1 MNQITDY
8 LQKQFSAM
16 VELTEEI
23 INVDSPSN
31 DIAGIQKVAD
41 ILSAKMREIGM
52 QTRQRDSGKQGMALI
67 GELPGEE
74 GLQPVILLGHMDTVF
89 PKGTVEQRPFKLEK
103 DRMTGPGIFDM
114 KPGLVI
120 GLFAI
125 QALVKLKLNR
135 RPVKMIV
142 VSDEEKLHMD
152 PNTYNIIAK
161 ECQGGAYGFNLEGTK
176 DDPSHVGTHNRGG
189 MIVDVTVHGRAAHS
203 GAEPEKG
210 RSAIIELAHQ
220 IIKLSAL
227 SDLQAGVHVNC
238 GVINGG
244 TSENIIP
251 DRATTSLGVRFKTN
265 QQRDQ
270 LLERIK
276 SIAATPTVSD
286 TTTTVKVRTKIDSME
301 DTPAVNKL
309 FAELNQVAQQ
319 VGYGKLR
326 AVGGGGASDAGIM
339 VARNVPT
346 IDALGVVGDDA
357 HSEKEHASAKSLL
370 TRSSLIANFI
380 AQKG

>member
-142 VSDEEKLHMD
+142 VSDKEKLHMD
-152 PNTYNIIAK
+152 SNTYNIIAK

-189 MIVDVTVHGRAAHS
+189 MIVDVTVHGRAANS

-339 VARNVPT
+339 IARNVPT

>member
-152 PNTYNIIAK
+152 SNTYNIIAK
-161 ECQGGAYGFNLEGTK
+161 ECQDGAYGFNLEGTK